1 MFNAH
6 NEPVDFT
13 LPDGV
18 WGRRWSEMLK
28 TNETADQMSE
38 EALGVELESGNVVR
52 IEAWS
57 LVLLRRVF

>member
-1 MFNAH
+1 M
-6 NEPVDFT
+6 DFT

-57 LVLLRRVF
+57 LVLLRRLS